1 MSGDSTHG
9 VGAGF
14 CALAGVANAVSASA
28 AKTVL
33 ENFVIC
39 ILPTTDPEIALR
51 WRQPVL
57 LNKPRTAF
65 FRQYRG
71 ESGAFATLSFHDS
84 SFAAIFALQSPLLFL
99 ETRPWGL
106 PDEPAFESLLLD
118 RIVGFGAG
126 VRRVCE

>member
-9 VGAGF
+9 VGAAF
-14 CALAGVANAVSASA
+14 WALAGVANAVSASA

-39 ILPTTDPEIALR
+39 ILPTTDPETGLPMAASHA
-51 WRQPVL
+51 

-71 ESGAFATLSFHDS
+71 ETGAFATLSFHDS
-84 SFAAIFALQSPLLFL
+84 SFAAIFRLQSPLVF

-118 RIVGFGAG
+118 RIVGFDPGA
-126 VRRVCE
+126 RRVCE